1 MKQSS
6 IGGQAVIEGVMVKSP
21 RRVCM
26 AVRRPDGG
34 IELVEQETIPYS
46 KRHKWAAL
54 PIIRGFVNLVE
65 QLGIGY
71 KMLMKSADIAFPEE
85 AQEEGTAGMGIL
97 GVLSTALAVILA
109 LGLFFVLPSLIAGWI
124 LPEGGVWFNLLEG
137 GIRMAI
143 FVVYLGGVSIMKD
156 MRRVYMYHG
165 AEHKVLHCYE
175 HDLLPTAE
183 NAKKFSRVHPRCGT
197 SFLFLVMVV
206 SIVVFSCLGIGSNIW
221 IRVLSRIVL
230 IPLVAGLSYEVLKLV
245 AKRDG
250 ILAKIIR
257 APGLWLQRLSTREP
271 SDDMVEVAAAALNA
285 AKEDEFI

>member
-6 IGGQAVIEGVMVKSP
+6 IGGQAVMEGVMVKSP
-21 RRVCM
+21 KRVCM

-34 IELVEQETIPYS
+34 IELVEQETVPFA
-46 KRHKWAAL
+46 KRHRWAAL
-54 PIIRGFVNLVE
+54 PVVRGFVNLIE

-85 AQEEGTAGMGIL
+85 TEGEPAGMGIW
-97 GVLSTALAVILA
+97 GVVATVLAVMLA

-124 LPEGGVWFNLLEG
+124 LPQGGVWFNLLEG
-137 GIRMAI
+137 GVRMVI
-143 FVVYLGGVSIMKD
+143 FIAYLGGVSVMKD
-156 MRRVYMYHG
+156 MRRIYMYHG

-175 HDLLPTAE
+175 HDLEATPE
-183 NAKKFSRVHPRCGT
+183 NAKRFSRVHPRCGT

-206 SIVVFSCLGIGSNIW
+206 SIVVFSCLGIGSNVW
-221 IRVLSRIVL
+221 FRVASRIIL

-250 ILAKIIR
+250 IFAKVIR

-271 SDDMVEVAAAALNA
+271 SDDMIEVAATALNA
-285 AKEDEFI
+285 AKEDEVL